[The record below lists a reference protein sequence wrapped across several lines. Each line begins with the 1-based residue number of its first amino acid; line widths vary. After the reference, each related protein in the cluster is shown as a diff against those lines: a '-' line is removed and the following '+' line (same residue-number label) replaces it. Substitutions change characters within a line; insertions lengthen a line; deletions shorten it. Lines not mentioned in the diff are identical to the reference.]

1 MNLTWLVPPAVLG
14 VGAVATLALTRR
26 IAEALEDLNRSVR
39 RIGRLEDGLIPVRV
53 ETRRVRES
61 IGRLSRR

>member
-1 MNLTWLVPPAVLG
+1 MNVSWLVPPAVLG
-14 VGAVATLALTRR
+14 IGAVVTAALTRR
-26 IAEALEDLNRSVR
+26 LAEALEDLNRSAR
-39 RIGRLEDGLIPVRV
+39 RMGRLEDGLIPVRV